1 LELDPTDREKLLES
15 QAAGSARLPER
26 LQGRGLGHRG
36 APRERRLQLRQPPSQ
51 RQPPP
56 GASSGKAPIGL
67 PLLPLLREDRRQ
79 SRISEEEAMALRVRR
94 VVTGHDAAGK
104 AIVQIDEISKNLRSA
119 RPGAEACVIWTSEG
133 FPIDNTGSAD
143 EGLRETGTTH
153 DNGTVFR
160 ILELQPGNTPRI
172 HRTDSLDYAIIMK
185 GEIDMELETGDIT
198 HLKAGDVIVQRGT
211 VHNWVNRGPE
221 PCVIAFVLI
230 AAKPVEAGGKVLK
243 AFG

>member
-1 LELDPTDREKLLES
+1 LSLRQLVQPGCQNAFRVAVSGIAVLLIN
-15 QAAGSARLPER
+15 AGS
-26 LQGRGLGHRG
+26 
-36 APRERRLQLRQPPSQ
+36 QLRSPPPQ

-56 GASSGKAPIGL
+56 SIKHKAPIGL
-67 PLLPLLREDRRQ
+67 PLSPLLREDRPQ
-79 SRISEEEAMALRVRR
+79 SSRSKNTEEEAMALRVRR

-104 AIVQIDEISKNLRSA
+104 AIVQVDEISKNLRSA

-133 FPIDNTGSAD
+133 FPVDNTGTAD

-153 DNGTVFR
+153 ENGTVFR

-172 HRTDSLDYAIIMK
+172 HRTDSLDYAVIMK

-230 AAKPVEAGGKVLK
+230 AAKPVEAGGKVLQ

>member
-1 LELDPTDREKLLES
+1 LSLRQLVQPGCQNAFRVAVSGIAVLLVN
-15 QAAGSARLPER
+15 AGSSYA
-26 LQGRGLGHRG
+26 HRR
-36 APRERRLQLRQPPSQ
+36 PSVNRRP
-51 RQPPP
+51 
-56 GASSGKAPIGL
+56 ASSGKAPIGL

-143 EGLRETGTTH
+143 EGRRETGTTH
-153 DNGTVFR
+153 ENGTVFR

-172 HRTDSLDYAIIMK
+172 HRTDSLDYAVIMK